1 MDYQLDTGTIV
12 AIIGAGSMGGGIAQ
26 VAASA
31 GHRVR
36 LYDAQP
42 GATTKAIERIAADLA
57 GGVQRKRID
66 ERQRDMVLSAIAPV
80 DRLEELES
88 CNLVIEAIA
97 EQLEPKQLLFRELE
111 HLLPRHAVF
120 TTNTSSISITAI
132 AQGMQHPQRLVGWH
146 FFNPAPRMK
155 LVEIV
160 RGLETDPMLAALM
173 RTLSRAW
180 GKTPVN
186 APNAPGFIV
195 NRVARPYYGEALRL
209 LAEGLA
215 AVPAIDRLFTE
226 AGGFALGPFELIDLI
241 GVDVNQAVTDSVF
254 EATQWDTRYAPHPL
268 QLELVRAG
276 HYGRK
281 TGRGFYDYRPG
292 AVKPLAPSLVPG
304 VAPGAVLRVAHDMG
318 LLTPLVVR
326 LRMAGL
332 DAQEDAALPAG
343 VMAFDD
349 TRVALTDGRTAT
361 ERAATDLDGARLLL
375 LDLARDFSTTRLVG
389 AAASAGA
396 EADLSALAAVLARV
410 EIGLLTLGDVA
421 GLGVMRTVC
430 QLANEACDL
439 MTWTGT
445 GAADVDIAMVLGTA
459 YPIGPLAWADALGA
473 SNVLQV
479 LANLQVHYG
488 DPRYRRSPR
497 LLRAHFARQSLH
509 V

>member
-12 AIIGAGSMGGGIAQ
+12 GIIGAGSMGGGIAQ
-26 VAASA
+26 VAAAS

-36 LYDAQP
+36 LLDLHP

-57 GGVQRKRID
+57 GGVQRRRID
-66 ERQRDMVLSAIAPV
+66 EHQRDTVLGAITPV
-80 DRLEELES
+80 DTLDAMEG
-88 CNLVIEAIA
+88 CNLVVEAVA
-97 EQLEPKQLLFRELE
+97 ENLAAKQELFREIE
-111 HLLPRHAVF
+111 HVVSSRAVLA
-120 TTNTSSISITAI
+120 TNTSSISITAI
-132 AQGMQHPQRLVGWH
+132 AQGLQHPQRLIGWH

-160 RGLETDPMLAALM
+160 RGLETDPLLAALM

-180 GKTPVN
+180 GKTPVS
-186 APNAPGFIV
+186 APNTAGFIV

-215 AVPAIDRLFTE
+215 TVPAIDRLLTE

-254 EATQWDTRYAPHPL
+254 EATQWDARYAPHPI

-292 AVKPLAPSLVPG
+292 ALKQVAPVLTPGVPPAAPLRVPADARLLAPLVARLRSAG
-304 VAPGAVLRVAHDMG
+304 VAVQDDP
-318 LLTPLVVR
+318 
-326 LRMAGL
+326 
-332 DAQEDAALPAG
+332 ALPAG
-343 VMAFDD
+343 VLAFGD
-349 TRVALTDGRTAT
+349 THVALTDGRTAT
-361 ERAATDLDGARLLL
+361 HRAATLGGRMLL
-375 LDLARDFSTTRLVG
+375 LDLARDFSTTGLVG

-396 EADLSALAAVLARV
+396 EAELSMLAALLAPAN
-410 EIGLLTLGDVA
+410 IGLLTLADVA
-421 GLGVMRTVC
+421 GLAVMRTVC
-430 QLANEACDL
+430 QIANEACDV

-445 GAADVDIAMVLGTA
+445 SAADIDIAMVLGTA
-459 YPIGPLAWADALGA
+459 YPVGPLAWADTLGA
-473 SNVLQV
+473 STVLEV
-479 LANLQVHYG
+479 LEHLQDHYG

-497 LLRAHFARQSLH
+497 LKRAHYAGLSLH
-509 V
+509 A